1 MHVCNDFS
9 QLEGVQ
15 TNFEPKVQNFL
26 QFILDFNTMQLSPIS
41 VCDFQLAKLGG
52 CFVIATCRARNMED
66 VWSLGAIKSWTTRR
80 QGANYVSPSSKKI
93 RCGDPVGAL
102 QAAGGLQTSDCETHS
117 GHWHDTEVENGHP
130 ELAQQGHILQPNEFN
145 EFILV
150 PLGMPKWVWPSI
162 NWYRMLFFQTSTL
175 SPRMHQNL
183 PNMKSFIS
191 KTTNCLPKVM
201 MS

>member
-80 QGANYVSPSSKKI
+80 QRGRTTWAHQAKKYDVVIQLAPYKLLEAFKPRIVKHIVVIDMTLKLKTVIQNLHNKVTFSS
-93 RCGDPVGAL
+93 
-102 QAAGGLQTSDCETHS
+102 QTSS
-117 GHWHDTEVENGHP
+117 
-130 ELAQQGHILQPNEFN
+130 
-145 EFILV
+145 
-150 PLGMPKWVWPSI
+150 MS
-162 NWYRMLFFQTSTL
+162 
-175 SPRMHQNL
+175 
-183 PNMKSFIS
+183 SF
-191 KTTNCLPKVM
+191 
-201 MS
+201 